1 MTWSLSSE
9 SCEMWVHGRCVNLTE
24 RSRPAIYICA
34 FCANTPNMRG
44 GRIRDN
50 GRLSVGGLGI
60 GASGSVASPLAH
72 KSFKSF
78 R

>member
-1 MTWSLSSE
+1 MPP
-9 SCEMWVHGRCVNLTE
+9 V
-24 RSRPAIYICA
+24 YICA

-44 GRIRDN
+44 GRIRDT
-50 GRLSVGGLGI
+50 GRGGMATL
-60 GASGSVASPLAH
+60 AHAPSPLAH